1 MAARADASRTTC
13 ASMPRMKVFAWL
25 APALLFAQD
34 PVRTNFEVLAG
45 FEWTAGMELPAEV
58 KELDGKS
65 VRVRGF
71 MVREVPGSAPVTQ
84 FLLINDACGC
94 NGTPKMNE
102 IVFCA
107 LPEGQ
112 TIEIKAGVV
121 EVTGTL
127 WVGEQTEEGEV
138 VAIYVLDADSVQ

>member
-1 MAARADASRTTC
+1 M
-13 ASMPRMKVFAWL
+13 MRMIRLAWL
-25 APALLFAQD
+25 APLFLLAQD
-34 PVRTNFEVLAG
+34 PVRTNFAVLAG
-45 FEWTAGMELPAEV
+45 YEWTAGMELPAEV
-58 KELDGKS
+58 KALDGKPI
-65 VRVRGF
+65 RVSGF
-71 MVREVPGSAPVTQ
+71 MVREVPGSGPVSQ

-112 TIEIKAGVV
+112 TLEVKAGVV

-127 WVGEQTEEGEV
+127 WVGEQKEEGEV

>member
-1 MAARADASRTTC
+1 MR
-13 ASMPRMKVFAWL
+13 RMKRLCWL
-25 APALLFAQD
+25 APFCLLAQD
-34 PVRTNFEVLAG
+34 PVPTNFAVLAG
-45 FEWTAGMELPAEV
+45 YEWTSGMELPAEV
-58 KELDGKS
+58 TGLDGKT

-71 MVREVPGSAPVTQ
+71 MVREVPGSGPVSQ

-102 IVFCA
+102 IVCCA

-112 TIEIKAGVV
+112 TMEMKNGVV

-127 WVGEQTEEGEV
+127 WVGEQKEEDEV
-138 VAIYVLDADSVQ
+138 VAIYVLDADTVQ